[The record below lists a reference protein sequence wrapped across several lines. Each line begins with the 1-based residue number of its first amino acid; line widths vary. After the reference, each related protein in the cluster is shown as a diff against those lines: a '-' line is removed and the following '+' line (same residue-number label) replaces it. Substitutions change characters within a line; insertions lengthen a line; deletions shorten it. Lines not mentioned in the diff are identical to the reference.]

1 MKELFVFSKGLHKEE
16 VLDAEKFNRIK
27 ARDNTITF
35 LRFISNDINEFPQN
49 VQPFDMS
56 RGHTL
61 VSGMDVN
68 IDDDICDER

>member
-1 MKELFVFSKGLHKEE
+1 MKELFVLSKGLHNAES
-16 VLDAEKFNRIK
+16 LDAEKFNHIR

-49 VQPFDMS
+49 VRPFDMS
-56 RGHTL
+56 RGHKL

-68 IDDDICDER
+68 IDDDICDEH